1 MSLRSNTSRMIL
13 AMNTEK
19 FIDVWQD
26 SFWNRTFKTILMYM
40 LMGNIQD
47 NHICRVGDLLVTLWT
62 NGMIGM
68 LNKKNNDFKSKVN
81 SPNVLTWSMSLNTA
95 LADKSVKEGQHCLIH
110 AQTGSRTKPNWC
122 TKISPL
128 FTCTHTV
135 HSISK
140 STLSFDP
147 YGPSRN
153 FLGKP

>member
-47 NHICRVGDLLVTLWT
+47 NHICRLEWLVRW
-62 NGMIGM
+62 I
-68 LNKKNNDFKSKVN
+68 KNNDFKSKVN